1 MRGDYITKI
10 KVLISPLQ
18 IKFQTQKTAA
28 KVTTSSPME
37 IAEDDASQNAAG
49 KYPSASRGGGR
60 GRGNTH
66 RGRGKFHNGRGQSRG
81 RPGVSKI
88 EC

>member
-1 MRGDYITKI
+1 MD
-10 KVLISPLQ
+10 
-18 IKFQTQKTAA
+18 
-28 KVTTSSPME
+28 

-49 KYPSASRGGGR
+49 KYPSTSRGGGR